1 MTARMTSIPTSD
13 FTREFDAE
21 TGRLLRHRFF
31 WFIGS
36 VGSVYL
42 LARVGLFA
50 VYGAILV
57 ASAAQLADESLL
69 IKQVD
74 KIWFGR
80 VGLWIVLLLTLADL
94 SVMIWATVRMSRR
107 SMRRDELVR
116 FTQNVVMYLGVTHVI
131 VNVLMRVVGFP
142 WIIGLYHLFACV
154 CFPWTPQQ
162 AIRPIGPLLLLNA
175 MAVLIFGDFA
185 PGMTAA
191 ILILSLFVAAPG
203 IMTAWFKHSRRM
215 DRFRIRALQTR
226 YGQMRREL
234 VDARRIHEALF
245 PPPIQTGSLR
255 FEYRYQPMLQIGG
268 DYLYAKRCV
277 RVGDRGEVEPNAAF
291 NVLVLDVTGHGIAAA
306 LTVNRLYGEVERL
319 FAENPGAGPGEVLTA
334 LNRYVH
340 LTLAT
345 HSVYVTALCVKID
358 EQNGKLEYA
367 SGGHPPAFL
376 CTADGKI
383 EQLDSTAIVLGA
395 CAACDF
401 DPCVEAR
408 RFEVGDT
415 LLAYT
420 DGAIE
425 ARNDAGRMWG
435 VQGMARCLANVH
447 RRELVGKVGLAGV
460 VASAVESHRY
470 GPPEDD
476 TLVVEITRT
485 IPARTDVSAE
495 SREGTAPRSVVAGVG
510 AE

>member
-1 MTARMTSIPTSD
+1 MKTSIPTTD

-42 LARVGLFA
+42 LARVALFA
-50 VYGAILV
+50 VYGALLV
-57 ASAAQLADESLL
+57 ASAAQMADESWLL
-69 IKQVD
+69 KQVD
-74 KIWFGR
+74 RIRLGR
-80 VGLWIVLLLTLADL
+80 VGLWIVLLLTIADL
-94 SVMIWATVRMSRR
+94 SVMVWAAVRMSRR
-107 SMRRDELVR
+107 SMGRDELVR
-116 FTQNVVMYLGVTHVI
+116 FTQNVVMYLGVTHVV
-131 VNVLMRVVGFP
+131 VNVLMRAAGFP
-142 WIIGLYHLFACV
+142 WIIGVYHLFACI

-175 MAVLIFGDFA
+175 LAVLVFGDFS

-191 ILILSLFVAAPG
+191 ILCLSVFVAAPG
-203 IMTAWFKHSRRM
+203 ILTAWFKHSRRM
-215 DRFRIRALQTR
+215 ESFRIQALQVR

-268 DYLYAKRCV
+268 DYLYAKYCNRI
-277 RVGDRGEVEPNAAF
+277 GDRGEVEEHSAF
-291 NVLVLDVTGHGIAAA
+291 NMLVLDVTGHGIAAA

-319 FAENPGAGPGEVLTA
+319 FAENPDAGPGDVLSA

-345 HSVYVTALCVKID
+345 HSVYVTALCVRVD
-358 EQNGKLEYA
+358 ERKGILEYA

-376 CTADGKI
+376 CSSDGRI

-395 CAACDF
+395 CAAVDF
-401 DPCVEAR
+401 DPCVETR
-408 RFEVGDT
+408 RFAVGDT

-425 ARNDAGRMWG
+425 ARNDSGRMWG

-447 RRELVGKVGLAGV
+447 RREMAGKVGLSGV
-460 VASAVESHRY
+460 VISAVESHRY
-470 GPPEDD
+470 GPAEDD

-485 IPARTDVSAE
+485 IPPRAE
-495 SREGTAPRSVVAGVG
+495 VRDDSDANASPRSVVAGAG
-510 AE
+510 TE